1 MLNGTSTQEQRH
13 QANAALKQLGIGI
26 HIDSEKMLLGLVIG
40 DGEIDWQPIDF
51 RAAYELLAEGG
62 HSLRTVETEDGVTLT
77 E

>member
-1 MLNGTSTQEQRH
+1 MARALKSSGTR
-13 QANAALKQLGIGI
+13 ANAALKQLGIGI

-62 HSLRTVETEDGVTLT
+62 HSLKTATWRPRTV
-77 E
+77 